1 MDDTF
6 SARLG
11 DRSLFPDLDYAVYFN
26 HGAISP
32 PSLAVRRAV
41 TGVLD
46 DYAHQ
51 GAGAFGHWVAQRGR
65 LRAKICLLYTSPSPR
80 D

>member
-1 MDDTF
+1 MTMDAPF
-6 SARLG
+6 QARLG
-11 DRSLFPDLDYAVYFN
+11 DRSLFPDLASDAYFN

-46 DYAHQ
+46 DYARHV
-51 GAGAFGHWVAQRGR
+51 AGSF
-65 LRAKICLLYTSPSPR
+65 PR
-80 D
+80 